1 MTDTETKTHKRIDI
15 RGEICPYTFIK
26 SKLAIE
32 ELDSGQILEVIVNHL
47 PAVENV
53 PRSMEN
59 EGHEIVSV
67 EQETPTDWKI
77 VVKKKG

>member
-1 MTDTETKTHKRIDI
+1 MTENKIEVNKRIDI
-15 RGEICPYTFIK
+15 RGEVCPYTFIK

-32 ELDSGQILEVIVNHL
+32 ELEPGRVLEVVVNHL

-59 EGHEIVSV
+59 EGHEVVSV
-67 EQETPTDWKI
+67 ERDTGDDWI
-77 VVKKKG
+77 ITIRKK

>member
-1 MTDTETKTHKRIDI
+1 MSKNVLKADKAIDI
-15 RGEICPYTFIK
+15 RGETCPYTFIK

-32 ELDSGQILEVIVNHL
+32 GLPSGGVLQILVDHL

-67 EQETPTDWKI
+67 EQKEGSDWI
-77 VVKKKG
+77 ITVKKK